1 MVKNDDFEFI
11 MKPHYYCS
19 YFKAFEAF
27 TFELLIHDFF
37 VHPDFRGKGLANN
50 LMQELIRISNERK
63 YCKITLEVR
72 EDNFVAQG
80 LYSKQLID
88 TQNCKKLYF
97 LEKIYKN

>member
-37 VHPDFRGKGLANN
+37 VHIKN
-50 LMQELIRISNERK
+50 LKNSI
-63 YCKITLEVR
+63 
-72 EDNFVAQG
+72 NF
-80 LYSKQLID
+80 
-88 TQNCKKLYF
+88 
-97 LEKIYKN
+97 KNFIIN